1 MMVWVNDFL
10 QIFFLYLMD
19 FQSPIVS
26 KKNFEKSSNMKK
38 YKGNIAIYP
47 TKIYL
52 AIKIQLLGKIKLPTY
67 RWGDPEIVKI

>member
-1 MMVWVNDFL
+1 
-10 QIFFLYLMD
+10 
-19 FQSPIVS
+19 
-26 KKNFEKSSNMKK
+26 MKK

-67 RWGDPEIVKI
+67 RWGDPEIVKIQIISLFYNKSY

>member
-1 MMVWVNDFL
+1 
-10 QIFFLYLMD
+10 MD

-26 KKNFEKSSNMKK
+26 KKKTLENPQIRKNIKEILQSS
-38 YKGNIAIYP
+38 Y
-47 TKIYL
+47 KIYL

>member
-1 MMVWVNDFL
+1 
-10 QIFFLYLMD
+10 MD

-26 KKNFEKSSNMKK
+26 KKSLHHFEKSSNMKK